1 MPVYCL
7 LKLITSNKLRTQQA
21 STGTRSES
29 PRDVEIV
36 DHSPSLLLRVP
47 SSGSVSHSP
56 CVASSSPSVSHT
68 PSSLLSPR
76 PDPFFV
82 SPLLAFVTVRFYPA
96 PSLSASAR
104 LRHRA
109 FPSSA
114 FFDSPRPSA
123 HLRSQ
128 RLLRQH
134 RLSVTRPIAP
144 QKDKESAKQPKTN
157 NVLKRKPFRRLS
169 TRQQG
174 KVSKKQ
180 AKTAIY
186 KQQPKDVIQAGR
198 RNRRAR
204 FKVNE

>member
-1 MPVYCL
+1 MYCL

-47 SSGSVSHSP
+47 SSG
-56 CVASSSPSVSHT
+56 SVSHT

>member
-1 MPVYCL
+1 VPVYCL

-47 SSGSVSHSP
+47 SSGSVSHSL
-56 CVASSSPSVSHT
+56 CVALSSPSVSHT

-82 SPLLAFVTVRFYPA
+82 SPLLAFVTVRSHPVPFFVSPSLTFVTVRFYPA

-114 FFDSPRPSA
+114 FFVSITC
-123 HLRSQ
+123 
-128 RLLRQH
+128 LLHAQ
-134 RLSVTRPIAP
+134 
-144 QKDKESAKQPKTN
+144 
-157 NVLKRKPFRRLS
+157 
-169 TRQQG
+169 
-174 KVSKKQ
+174 
-180 AKTAIY
+180 
-186 KQQPKDVIQAGR
+186 
-198 RNRRAR
+198 
-204 FKVNE
+204 